1 MKWSSSSITTFG
13 EKQENRDL
21 IIKKEGEGRYR

>member
-1 MKWSSSSITTFG
+1 MKWSSSITTFG